1 MRFRGSRLV
10 QRFKVRFMEFKV
22 RALDD
27 NPADSEGGM
36 VRRTEPELLNRTLE
50 PLNPEPTLNP

>member
-1 MRFRGSRLV
+1 
-10 QRFKVRFMEFKV
+10 MEFKV

-27 NPADSEGGM
+27 NPADSAGGM
-36 VRRTEPELLNRTLE
+36 VRRTEPELQNRTLE